1 VKDAVYSGATVQEA
15 LKAASASLALPAGT
29 FRYVVLDPGV
39 AGGPGAGGTPA
50 RIAVLLDGPA
60 PPAPSNPADED
71 LGDLDEDF
79 DPRSAVRSI
88 VRAIAEAAGID
99 VSAEIEDSGSTFK
112 VRLLG
117 PDTDFFLGRE
127 GAVLRALEQ
136 LLQRMYGYDV
146 EPQRILVDC
155 AGYRV
160 TSARPGNR
168 REPAAA
174 VRKDG
179 APNHQTDELLRTPD
193 HPRRLD
199 RGSRNPH
206 LQRGEGEP
214 SRTIAPPGTRVGTN
228 PDHPMPP
235 RVATT
240 ERR

>member
-1 VKDAVYSGATVQEA
+1 MKDAVYSGATVQEA

-60 PPAPSNPADED
+60 PAAPSLPADED

-99 VSAEIEDSGSTFK
+99 FSAEIEDSGSTFK

-155 AGYRV
+155 AGYRDQREEALREQ
-160 TSARPGNR
+160 ARSL
-168 REPAAA
+168 AAA

-179 APNHQTDELLRTPD
+179 APRTTEPMNSYE
-193 HPRRLD
+193 RRIIHVALTEEAGI
-199 RGSRNPH
+199 RTFSV
-206 LQRGEGEP
+206 GEG
-214 SRTIAPPGTRVGTN
+214 SNRRVTIAPAGNEGRDEP
-228 PDHPMPP
+228 
-235 RVATT
+235 
-240 ERR
+240 